1 MAAERL
7 GVPTGEVIFV
17 DDNVTAVKTARDA
30 GAVAYGVYDVS
41 SDDYVDEMSATAVR
55 YLKNF
60 SELI

>member
-30 GAVAYGVYDVS
+30 GAVAYGIYDDS
-41 SDDYVDEMSATAVR
+41 SADYVEEMRATAVR